1 MATLR
6 ARGEETNICSWV
18 KQLYLC
24 DSLWRRLCDVTK
36 DERVSNVALSTASV
50 RPLKTDH
57 DCIAM
62 MNSLPDNKYI
72 HIYETKEADVNEEV
86 AEVNVAEAEV
96 NEDEIHVDANE
107 EDVTAATEEEKG
119 DDIAASEEEGDDAAT
134 EEEVNVATIEEEEE
148 EDFKAVEEFDVSD
161 HEYDWVGDEEC
172 RQKDGI
178 GFRVQ
183 RNMDGFGPY
192 GVNVNEKNKEP
203 ESETDNSEDLYS
215 DHGLD
220 LYRPRYP
227 EFNSD
232 MDMEKPKF
240 VKGLVFSNR
249 TVLKEAIK
257 QYGRV
262 ERVEIKLKKNDKRRL
277 QAVCKEGC
285 PWKLWAA
292 PLNPK
297 DSMNQTWQIKTMV
310 NSHNFFIIKS

>member
-62 MNSLPDNKYI
+62 MN
-72 HIYETKEADVNEEV
+72 KEADVNEEV

-134 EEEVNVATIEEEEE
+134 EEEVNVATIEEEGDATEE
-148 EDFKAVEEFDVSD
+148 EE
-161 HEYDWVGDEEC
+161 
-172 RQKDGI
+172 
-178 GFRVQ
+178 
-183 RNMDGFGPY
+183 
-192 GVNVNEKNKEP
+192 
-203 ESETDNSEDLYS
+203 
-215 DHGLD
+215 
-220 LYRPRYP
+220 
-227 EFNSD
+227 
-232 MDMEKPKF
+232 
-240 VKGLVFSNR
+240 
-249 TVLKEAIK
+249 
-257 QYGRV
+257 
-262 ERVEIKLKKNDKRRL
+262 
-277 QAVCKEGC
+277 
-285 PWKLWAA
+285 
-292 PLNPK
+292 
-297 DSMNQTWQIKTMV
+297 
-310 NSHNFFIIKS
+310 